1 MDFKSLSTYLVVF
14 FSFCCVSATFGQLRL
29 EVKVN
34 DEQGQAVIDAEVYLN
49 PAVESG
55 LTDVNGQVVFEDL
68 EPGDYQ
74 LYVFA
79 LDYELLEATIS
90 LNANKTLTYVLEP
103 LGEALSEV
111 IITAQRETVLALRQL
126 RPVEGTAIYSG
137 KKSEVVLLDNV
148 TANLATAN
156 ARQIYS
162 RIVGLNIYENNDA
175 GLQLNIGG
183 RGLNPNRTANFNTRQ
198 NGYDISADV
207 LGYPES
213 YYSPPPEAVQ
223 EIQIVRGAA
232 SLQYGTQFGGLV
244 NFKMREPE
252 KDKPIALVS
261 RQTLG
266 AYNLFTSFNSLS
278 GTLGKFSYYS
288 YFNYKSGEDFRPN
301 SDFESYNA
309 FGLLRYKPSNRT
321 TITAEFSY
329 LNYLAQQ
336 AGGLTDS
343 QFQEDPSFS
352 NRTRNYFKVD
362 WKLYSLKWE
371 QAIAQ
376 RSQFSLNLFAL
387 DASRKSVGFRENR
400 VSQVDDLE
408 SPRELIVGNFRN
420 WGAEARFLSR
430 YDAFGHEQT
439 FLIGGKYYQS
449 NNAERQGPGTN
460 GLDADFNFAD
470 EEFPN
475 YARQSDFDLPNLNV
489 AVFAEHILKLN
500 EKLSITPG
508 ARFEFIKT
516 EIDGSFERINFD
528 LAGNPI
534 LQETVPD
541 MRSVDRSFV
550 LLGLGASY
558 KATDALEFYGNIS
571 QNYRSVTFSDI
582 RITNP
587 SLTID
592 PNISDESGFTAD
604 IGLRGRI
611 KNSFSFDAGLFLLSY
626 QDRLGLVLR
635 AVSDIQQEQFRG
647 NIGDAITYGFE
658 GFGEYNLVP
667 ALGLGKE
674 YRLSVFANLALTRSE
689 YTRSELNNVVGNQVE
704 FVPDVNLKTGLSMGY
719 KNFLASLQYTYL
731 SQQFTDA
738 TNSRADLDSQSGIV
752 GEIPAYDI
760 LDFSARYR
768 FKSWLQVEGGIN
780 NLLDNNYFVRRAT
793 GYPGPGIIPSQPR
806 TWYAGL
812 EFRF

>member
-14 FSFCCVSATFGQLRL
+14 FSFCCVSAAFGQLRL
-29 EVKVN
+29 EVQVN

-79 LDYELLEATIS
+79 LDYELLEASIS
-90 LNANKTLTYVLEP
+90 LNANKTLTYALEP

-352 NRTRNYFKVD
+352 NRTRNFFKID

-387 DASRKSVGFRENR
+387 DASRKAVGFRENR
-400 VSQVDDLE
+400 VSQVDDLDA
-408 SPRELIVGNFRN
+408 PRELIIGNFRN

-430 YDAFGHEQT
+430 YDAFGQEQT

-508 ARFEFIKT
+508 ARFEYIKT

-611 KNSFSFDAGLFLLSY
+611 KNSFSFDAGIFLLSY